1 MHDSIVIKGEV
12 VERVTDYKYL
22 GVIFDEKLDWIKNSE
37 KVQSKVNQRVYF
49 MYQVSKYNIDTRI
62 LGLFYESCIYSVL
75 TFCIS
80 AWGGNQRIKE
90 KTIIDRSI
98 KRCNKLLCK
107 SVYVDIDQAFLISC
121 LRKFS
126 HIVKDSTH
134 PLHCFIN
141 FSMRTNRLIHMR
153 TRTTRFFNSFLPYAI
168 RYY

>member
-1 MHDSIVIKGEV
+1 M
-12 VERVTDYKYL
+12 
-22 GVIFDEKLDWIKNSE
+22 
-37 KVQSKVNQRVYF
+37 QSKVNQRVYF
-49 MYQVSKYNIDTRI
+49 MYQVSEYSIDTRI

-75 TFCIS
+75 IFCIS

-90 KTIIDRSI
+90 KTIMDRSI
-98 KRCNKLLCK
+98 NRCNKLLCK
-107 SVYVDIDQAFLISC
+107 SVYVDIDQASLISC

-126 HIVKDSTH
+126 NIVKDSTN

-168 RYY
+168 RHY